1 MRLIT
6 LGEEGGKIKLI
17 SRDTENDG
25 IIPYGSYITVEDND
39 RKFILR
45 VEDSQQINY
54 FNVSPML
61 ADMDLKPLL
70 VDQKVRNIVSAVRIM
85 EIPQREDGLNS
96 YIKPMLFARRSN
108 QEEINYIMNNQR
120 GVPIFSATIYSYT
133 TQVFKD
139 ENKNPIIVHIPEKF
153 FFYQTLITG
162 ATGSGKTAAMKY
174 FAQYFIEKLETF
186 HGPGAVLAINVK
198 EDDLL
203 YMDKPSRTNR
213 KEIIDEWKAIGEEP
227 HGINSFRIYYPGN
240 NVPTSKKIDRNKAIS
255 ITIKTNKL
263 NPENLSGII
272 QNLPEKGAEQII
284 DIFRYWQVKVMG
296 RDGNGDKMSD
306 FIDYFIDP
314 NKERVYNALTENG
327 NTFQYTLHPST
338 YYSLK
343 NALITASKFFDVDNA
358 VELEAKD
365 ILERRKMSVI
375 DLSQKNAIG
384 FGAILLRDILDKI
397 YEEKNKGESNSD
409 VPILIIIDEVHEFY
423 GNSKT
428 YEALKTLDAIA
439 RKGRSLGI
447 GVIFASQNLEDI
459 PSGISK
465 IVNTKI
471 FFKGYS
477 QKDVHKMINDDA
489 LAPGYA
495 ISKIYGLSFVNLI
508 KFPLPLGG
516 LYEKWR
522 KRY

>member
-1 MRLIT
+1 
-6 LGEEGGKIKLI
+6 
-17 SRDTENDG
+17 
-25 IIPYGSYITVEDND
+25 
-39 RKFILR
+39 
-45 VEDSQQINY
+45 
-54 FNVSPML
+54 
-61 ADMDLKPLL
+61 
-70 VDQKVRNIVSAVRIM
+70 
-85 EIPQREDGLNS
+85 
-96 YIKPMLFARRSN
+96 
-108 QEEINYIMNNQR
+108 
-120 GVPIFSATIYSYT
+120 
-133 TQVFKD
+133 
-139 ENKNPIIVHIPEKF
+139 
-153 FFYQTLITG
+153 
-162 ATGSGKTAAMKY
+162 
-174 FAQYFIEKLETF
+174 
-186 HGPGAVLAINVK
+186 
-198 EDDLL
+198 
-203 YMDKPSRTNR
+203 
-213 KEIIDEWKAIGEEP
+213 
-227 HGINSFRIYYPGN
+227 
-240 NVPTSKKIDRNKAIS
+240 
-255 ITIKTNKL
+255 
-263 NPENLSGII
+263 
-272 QNLPEKGAEQII
+272 
-284 DIFRYWQVKVMG
+284 
-296 RDGNGDKMSD
+296 
-306 FIDYFIDP
+306 
-314 NKERVYNALTENG
+314 
-327 NTFQYTLHPST
+327 
-338 YYSLK
+338 
-343 NALITASKFFDVDNA
+343 

-477 QKDVHKMINDDA
+477 QKDVHKIINDDA

-516 LYEKWR
+516 LYEK
-522 KRY
+522 